1 MSFRNRC
8 LVAGANGIQA
18 LTVPVEGGREQKA
31 VYKDIRIDERE
42 DWRKRHWRTLFSAYG
57 KAPFFEF
64 YGADLELLLQVRKTF
79 LVDWNLTVL
88 DWLAARLK
96 LTLPEQVGPGG
107 DDKGEGL
114 VDLSDRIRPAHYTE
128 GVAGIEPP
136 TYAQVFQERHGFLP
150 NLSVL
155 DMLLCLGPE
164 AGRRISGA
172 GRV

>member
-8 LVAGANGIQA
+8 LVAGANGVQA

-31 VYKDIRIDERE
+31 IYKDIRIDERE

-57 KAPFFEF
+57 KAPFFEH
-64 YGADLELLLQVRKTF
+64 YGADLEALLQLRKTY
-79 LVDWNLTVL
+79 LVDWNLAVL
-88 DWLAARLK
+88 EWLSARLK
-96 LTLPEQVGPGG
+96 VPIPEVLEPSPGG
-107 DDKGEGL
+107 KVIPDL
-114 VDLSDRIRPAHYTE
+114 DLSDRIRPANYADPK
-128 GVAGIEPP
+128 VGIEAP

-164 AGRRISGA
+164 AGRMVREA
-172 GRV
+172 

>member
-8 LVAGANGIQA
+8 LVAGANGIQS

-31 VYKDIRIDERE
+31 IYKDIRIDEQA

-57 KAPFFEF
+57 KAPFFEY
-64 YGADLELLLQVRKTF
+64 YGSELEALFQVRKTF

-88 DWLAARLK
+88 DWLAVRLK
-96 LTLPEQVGPGG
+96 IPMPEILELGG
-107 DDKGEGL
+107 DLKVL
-114 VDLSDRIRPAHYTE
+114 PDLDLADRIRPSNYI
-128 GVAGIEPP
+128 GGAGLTPP
-136 TYAQVFQERHGFLP
+136 VYAQVFQERHGFLP

-164 AGRRISGA
+164 AGRRIREA
-172 GRV
+172 GTA